1 MDIREAELI
10 YEAGREVVVKTLL
23 ELHARIESLSQQVI
37 ILERK
42 ITALST
48 NSTNSS
54 KPPSSDGPKVS
65 KPKKKKSRRSPVTVH

>member
-37 ILERK
+37 IPERK

-54 KPPSSDGPKVS
+54 SHLPLTAPELLRQYCGIG
-65 KPKKKKSRRSPVTVH
+65 